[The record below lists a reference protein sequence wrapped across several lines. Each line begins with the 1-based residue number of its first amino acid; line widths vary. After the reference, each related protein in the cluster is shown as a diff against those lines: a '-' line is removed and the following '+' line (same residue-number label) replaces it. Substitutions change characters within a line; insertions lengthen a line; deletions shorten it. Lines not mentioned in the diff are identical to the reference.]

1 MFQRRAGIGDVALQH
16 TQPGAGI
23 AGSGVGIVTGVV
35 HQRLQFFQLLAQNL
49 QRILLVFQNA
59 VGFHLPD
66 NAARFLAGVDGAV
79 VGAGGDIAGLAA
91 HNAAHVVAHMLVAHS
106 TQILAVFDHTG
117 AAACHTADIGDVG
130 DILGADQVLERQ
142 RGNVDLILLDLGV
155 YAGFVDTV
163 GDHTVVIAR
172 DAAHKVGAVH
182 TAGGGAAIHR
192 AAGKVLPHD
201 AAHHGHTAG
210 HTHKAAIFHRAGIAA
225 RHAADGAAAA
235 LGHDT
240 PLQRQVLH
248 HGVRLQIAEKSHHRA
263 VLHKVKVADGMPLP
277 VKGAVKNRNPGKP
290 LPHQIQICIQQDGAV
305 GAVGVKAAIPGKL
318 QKLVHRCDMH
328 GRFFLRQRLCVLGK
342 SRQCQADQQGHR
354 GKSRRQAAHPRVFHC
369 SPPPSVVSLVSAA
382 SASATLPS
390 VRYISGCVTSTSV
403 PVEMAAL
410 NCPCSTPLMS
420 ASTTPLM

>member
-1 MFQRRAGIGDVALQH
+1 MFQRRAGVGDVALQH

-91 HNAAHVVAHMLVAHS
+91 HNAAHVVAHMLVAHG

-142 RGNVDLILLDLGV
+142 RGNIDLILLDLGV

-182 TAGGGAAIHR
+182 TAGGGAAVHR

-263 VLHKVKVADGMPLP
+263 VLHKVQVADGMPLP
-277 VKGAVKNRNPGKP
+277 VKGAVKNRDPGKP
-290 LPHQIQICIQQDGAV
+290 LPHQIQIGIQQDGAV

-342 SRQCQADQQGHR
+342 SRQCQADQQDHR

-390 VRYISGCVTSTSV
+390 VRYISGCVTFTSV